1 MWHSIGKKIV
11 ASIAAFQMSDGS
23 VTILNLHGENSHGK
37 NRKLQNTDVPGGPFS
52 LMHFRRTNI
61 FEGENGDRKG

>member
-37 NRKLQNTDVPGGPFS
+37 NRKLQKTGWAILTDA
-52 LMHFRRTNI
+52 LQ
-61 FEGENGDRKG
+61 EN